1 MEKQLQKNIS
11 YRLQFIDTTRFMA
24 SLLSNLVNNL
34 SEGIYN
40 IKCKY
45 KQDDKKSETCRI
57 KCEYCDYFLEYKNFD
72 RIQMFILQQKVSTKV
87 SLKLKETNY

>member
-34 SEGIYN
+34 SEGIYK

-57 KCEYCDYFLEYKNFD
+57 KYEYCDYFLEYKNFD